1 MAILVLAEHRNNKL
15 RKAAREVVSEGRA
28 LADELGEVLFAVLI
42 GHKISALA
50 DEVNK
55 YGPEEIYLADDPG
68 LGVYNTETYAQ
79 VLEHLVEQ
87 LKPRLVLMA
96 HSAMAKDLA
105 PRVAQRVGA
114 GLLTDC
120 VDILRDDED
129 LSFVRPIYAGKCL
142 VRMKIRTPSQFV
154 TLRPN
159 SFSAVERPG
168 SAEIKAFEISLE
180 MPRAKSMGV
189 EMLEGEGP
197 DLTEADIVVSG
208 GRGLGDGDG
217 FVLVKEL
224 AKMLGAAVGASR
236 SAVDAGWASHQM
248 QVGQTGKV
256 VSPKLYIALGISGA
270 IQHIAGMGTSKCIV
284 AVNKDRE
291 ANIFRLADYGIVE
304 DLYKVIPVMIDQLR
318 NTQAGSRS
326 PKVM

>member
-1 MAILVLAEHRNNKL
+1 MSILVLAEHRNNNL

-28 LADELGEVLFAVLI
+28 LADQLGEVLFTVLI

-55 YGPEEIYLADDPG
+55 YGPQEIYLADNPVLDI
-68 LGVYNTETYAQ
+68 YNTETYAQ
-79 VLEHLVEQ
+79 VLEHLVKQ
-87 LKPRLVLMA
+87 LNPRLVLMA
-96 HSAMAKDLA
+96 HSSMAKDLA

-120 VDILRDDED
+120 VDILSDDGD

-142 VRMKIRTPSQFV
+142 VRMKITTPLQFV

-159 SFSAVERPG
+159 SFPAVERPG
-168 SAEIKAFEISLE
+168 STEIKAVEISLE
-180 MPRAKSMGV
+180 MPRAKTVGV
-189 EMLEGEGP
+189 EMLEGAGP

-224 AKMLGAAVGASR
+224 AKVLGAAVGASR

-291 ANIFRLADYGIVE
+291 ANIFRVADYGIVE

-318 NTQAGSRS
+318 KT
-326 PKVM
+326 